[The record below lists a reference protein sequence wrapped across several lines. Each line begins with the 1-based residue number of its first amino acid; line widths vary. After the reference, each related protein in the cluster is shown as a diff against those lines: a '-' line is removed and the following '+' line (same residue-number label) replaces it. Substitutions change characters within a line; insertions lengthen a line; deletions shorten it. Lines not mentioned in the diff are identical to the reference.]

1 MGEERGRAVRLRLA
15 RILVVPLAADRRPLP
30 GDSMKPSRVV
40 AACAAL
46 VLLCARPAFCAPSAF
61 AFLEVPAGARASAL
75 GGAFASLARGVEA
88 AFWNP
93 AGLEGVK
100 GIQITGTH
108 VEYLQ
113 TLRHEQFAVAGH
125 VLGGGLAASLR
136 ALYSEPIEERD
147 EDGSLTPGG
156 SFGYHDLEFALAYG
170 RSVAPGLSVGATVQ
184 ALRERMAEAS
194 ASTYAAGFGA
204 VWAPVRTSGLRL
216 GLSAHN
222 LGKAARYGLEGGLG
236 APMAL
241 PAAVQAGGSWQG
253 SLARGAVLRTA
264 LESRFT
270 RGRNGIG
277 MVGVEVATVGGA
289 NGVGAV
295 ALRGGLR
302 VNDDASS
309 YSLGVGYA
317 LAGLR
322 VDYAFVPMRFD
333 LGDTQRI
340 AFTAQF

>member
-1 MGEERGRAVRLRLA
+1 
-15 RILVVPLAADRRPLP
+15 
-30 GDSMKPSRVV
+30 MKPFHAAV
-40 AACAAL
+40 ACAVL
-46 VLLCARPAFCAPSAF
+46 VLLGVQPAFCAP
-61 AFLEVPAGARASAL
+61 AFLEIPAGARASAL
-75 GGAFASLARGVEA
+75 GGAFASLAQGVEA

-108 VEYLQ
+108 AEYLQ
-113 TLRHEQFAVAGH
+113 TLRLEQFAVAGRSF
-125 VLGGGLAASLR
+125 GGGLAASLR

-147 EDGSLTPGG
+147 VLGNLSSRG

-170 RSVAPGLSVGATVQ
+170 RFVSRGLSVGGTVQ
-184 ALRERMAEAS
+184 VLRERMAEVS

-204 VWAPVRTSGLRL
+204 VWAPPRVSGLRL

-222 LGKAARYGLEGGLG
+222 LGKDARYGLEGAPG
-236 APMAL
+236 APMPL
-241 PAAVQAGGSWQG
+241 PAAVQAGGSWQRP
-253 SLARGAVLRTA
+253 LARGAVLRTA
-264 LESRFT
+264 LEGRFT
-270 RGRNGIG
+270 RGRSGIG
-277 MVGVEVATVGGA
+277 MVGLEVAAAGGA
-289 NGVGAV
+289 NGAGTA

-317 LAGLR
+317 LAGLS

-333 LGDTQRI
+333 LGDTHRI

>member
-1 MGEERGRAVRLRLA
+1 
-15 RILVVPLAADRRPLP
+15 
-30 GDSMKPSRVV
+30 MKPFSAAV
-40 AACAAL
+40 ASAAL
-46 VLLCARPAFCAPSAF
+46 VLLGVQPAFCAS
-61 AFLEVPAGARASAL
+61 AFLEIPAGARASAL
-75 GGAFASLARGVEA
+75 GGAFASLAQGVEA

-113 TLRHEQFAVAGH
+113 TLRLDQFAVAGRSF
-125 VLGGGLAASLR
+125 GGGVAASLR

-147 EDGSLTPGG
+147 PDGNLTPEG
-156 SFGYHDLEFALAYG
+156 SFGYHDLELALAYG
-170 RSVAPGLSVGATVQ
+170 CSVAPGLSAGGTVQ
-184 ALRERMAEAS
+184 ALRERMAEVS

-204 VWAPVRTSGLRL
+204 TWTPARVNGLRL
-216 GLSAHN
+216 GFGAYN
-222 LGKAARYGLEGGLG
+222 LGKAARYGLEGGPG

-264 LESRFT
+264 LEGRFT

-277 MVGVEVATVGGA
+277 MVGVEVATTGGA
-289 NGVGAV
+289 NGGGAA

-317 LAGLR
+317 PGGLR

-333 LGDTQRI
+333 LGDTHRI

>member
-1 MGEERGRAVRLRLA
+1 
-15 RILVVPLAADRRPLP
+15 
-30 GDSMKPSRVV
+30 MKPIRIA
-40 AACAAL
+40 AACAAF
-46 VLLCARPAFCAPSAF
+46 VLLCARPALCAPSAF

-75 GGAFASLARGVEA
+75 GGAFASLAQGVEA

-93 AGLEGVK
+93 AGLDSVK
-100 GIQITGTH
+100 DIQITGTH
-108 VEYLQ
+108 TEYLQ
-113 TLRHEQFAVAGH
+113 TLRLEQFAVAGRSF
-125 VLGGGLAASLR
+125 GGGVAVSLR
-136 ALYSEPIEERD
+136 ALYSEPIPETD
-147 EDGSLTPGG
+147 VDGNPTLGG

-184 ALRERMAEAS
+184 AVRERMAEVS

-204 VWAPVRTSGLRL
+204 VWAPARVSGLRL

-222 LGKAARYGLEGGLG
+222 LGSAARYGLEGGPG
-236 APMAL
+236 APMPL
-241 PAAVQAGGSWQG
+241 PAAVQAGGSWQR

-264 LESRFT
+264 LEGRFT

-277 MVGVEVATVGGA
+277 LVGVEMATAGGA
-289 NGVGAV
+289 NGAGAA

-309 YSLGVGYA
+309 YSLGAGYA

-322 VDYAFVPMRFD
+322 LDYAFVPLRLD
-333 LGDTQRI
+333 LGDTHRI
-340 AFTAQF
+340 SFTAQF

>member
-1 MGEERGRAVRLRLA
+1 MKSFH
-15 RILVVPLAADRRPLP
+15 AA
-30 GDSMKPSRVV
+30 
-40 AACAAL
+40 AACAVL
-46 VLLCARPAFCAPSAF
+46 VLLCARPALCAPSAF
-61 AFLEVPAGARASAL
+61 AFLEIPAGARASAL
-75 GGAFASLARGVEA
+75 GGAFASLAQGVEA

-108 VEYLQ
+108 AEYLQ
-113 TLRHEQFAVAGH
+113 TLRLEQFAVAGRSF
-125 VLGGGLAASLR
+125 GGGLAASLR
-136 ALYSEPIEERD
+136 ALYSEPIPETD
-147 EDGSLTPGG
+147 LDGNPTLEG

-184 ALRERMAEAS
+184 AVRERMAEVS

-204 VWAPVRTSGLRL
+204 VWAPARVSGLQL

-222 LGKAARYGLEGGLG
+222 LGKAARYGLEGGPG
-236 APMAL
+236 APMPM
-241 PAAVQAGGSWQG
+241 PAAVQAGGSWQRP
-253 SLARGAVLRTA
+253 LARGAVLRTA
-264 LESRFT
+264 LE
-270 RGRNGIG
+270 GRLTHGREGIG
-277 MVGVEVATVGGA
+277 MVGVELATVGGA
-289 NGVGAV
+289 SGAGAA

-322 VDYAFVPMRFD
+322 VDYAFVPMRYD
-333 LGDTQRI
+333 LGDTHRV

>member
-1 MGEERGRAVRLRLA
+1 MGGKRGRDGRLRLA
-15 RILVVPLAADRRPLP
+15 RILVALLAADRRPLR
-30 GDSMKPSRVV
+30 GDLMKPFRAA

-46 VLLCARPAFCAPSAF
+46 VLLCSRPASCAPSAF
-61 AFLEVPAGARASAL
+61 TFLEVPAGARASAL
-75 GGAFASLARGVEA
+75 GGAFASLAQGVEA

-113 TLRHEQFAVAGH
+113 KLRHEQFAIAGR

-147 EDGSLTPGG
+147 ELGNLTPEGA
-156 SFGYHDLEFALAYG
+156 FGYHDLEFALAYG
-170 RSVAPGLSVGATVQ
+170 HFIAAGLSVGGTVQ
-184 ALRERMAEAS
+184 AVRERMADVS

-204 VWAPVRTSGLRL
+204 VWAPARVGGLRL

-222 LGKAARYGLEGGLG
+222 LGKDARYELDDGPG
-236 APMAL
+236 ALMPL
-241 PAAVQAGGSWQG
+241 PAAVQAGGSWQSG
-253 SLARGAVLRTA
+253 LPHGTVLRTA
-264 LESRFT
+264 LEGRFT
-270 RGRNGIG
+270 RGRTGIG
-277 MVGVEVATVGGA
+277 MVGVEVATLGGA
-289 NGVGAV
+289 NGAGAA

-302 VNDDASS
+302 VNDDTSS
-309 YSLGVGYA
+309 FSLGVGYA
-317 LAGLR
+317 LSGLR
-322 VDYAFVPMRFD
+322 VDYAFVPLRLD

>member
-1 MGEERGRAVRLRLA
+1 
-15 RILVVPLAADRRPLP
+15 
-30 GDSMKPSRVV
+30 MKPFSAA

-46 VLLCARPAFCAPSAF
+46 VLLCVRPASCAP
-61 AFLEVPAGARASAL
+61 AFLEIPAGARASAL
-75 GGAFASLARGVEA
+75 GGAFASLAQGVEA

-108 VEYLQ
+108 AEYLQ
-113 TLRHEQFAVAGH
+113 SLRLEQFAVAGRSF
-125 VLGGGLAASLR
+125 GGGLAASLR
-136 ALYSEPIEERD
+136 ALYSDPIEARNENGD
-147 EDGSLTPGG
+147 LTG

-170 RSVAPGLSVGATVQ
+170 RSVAPGLSVGGTVQ
-184 ALRERMAEAS
+184 ALRERLDDAA
-194 ASTYAAGFGA
+194 ATAYAAGFGA
-204 VWAPVRTSGLRL
+204 VWAPVRVSGLRL

-222 LGKAARYGLEGGLG
+222 LGKAARYRFDGVQGE
-236 APMAL
+236 PMAL
-241 PAAVQAGGSWQG
+241 PAAVQAGGSWERG
-253 SLARGAVLRTA
+253 LARSAVLRTA
-264 LESRFT
+264 LEGRFT
-270 RGRNGIG
+270 RGRNSIG
-277 MVGVEVATVGGA
+277 MVGVEVATTGGA
-289 NGVGAV
+289 NGAGAA

-333 LGDTQRI
+333 LGDTHRI

>member
-1 MGEERGRAVRLRLA
+1 
-15 RILVVPLAADRRPLP
+15 
-30 GDSMKPSRVV
+30 MKPIRAA

-46 VLLCARPAFCAPSAF
+46 VLLCARSALCSS
-61 AFLEVPAGARASAL
+61 AFLEIPAGARASAL
-75 GGAFASLARGVEA
+75 GGAFASLAQGVEA

-108 VEYLQ
+108 TEYLQ
-113 TLRHEQFAVAGH
+113 SLRLEHFAVAGRSF
-125 VLGGGLAASLR
+125 GGGLAASLR
-136 ALYSEPIEERD
+136 ALYTEPIDKRD
-147 EDGSLTPGG
+147 ELGNVTG

-170 RSVAPGLSVGATVQ
+170 RSVAPGVSVGGTVQ
-184 ALRERMAEAS
+184 ALRERLDDAA
-194 ASTYAAGFGA
+194 ATTVAAGFGA
-204 VWAPVRTSGLRL
+204 VWAPARVSGLRL

-222 LGKAARYGLEGGLG
+222 LGKAARYAIDGVPG
-236 APMAL
+236 APMPL
-241 PAAVQAGGSWQG
+241 PAAVQAGGSLERP
-253 SLARGAVLRTA
+253 LARGAVLRTA
-264 LESRFT
+264 LEGRFA
-270 RGRNGIG
+270 RGRDGIG
-277 MVGVEVATVGGA
+277 MVGVEVATTGGA
-289 NGVGAV
+289 NGAGAA

-302 VNDDASS
+302 VNDDAST

-333 LGDTQRI
+333 LGDTHRV

>member
-1 MGEERGRAVRLRLA
+1 
-15 RILVVPLAADRRPLP
+15 
-30 GDSMKPSRVV
+30 MKPFRAA

-46 VLLCARPAFCAPSAF
+46 VLLCARPASCAPPGF

-100 GIQITGTH
+100 GVQITGTH
-108 VEYLQ
+108 VEYVQ
-113 TLRHEQFAVAGH
+113 TLRHEQFAIAGRSF
-125 VLGGGLAASLR
+125 GGGLAASLR

-147 EDGSLTPGG
+147 ELGNLTG
-156 SFGYHDLEFALAYG
+156 SFGAHDLEFALAYG
-170 RSVAPGLSVGATVQ
+170 RSLAPGLSVGGSVQ
-184 ALRERMAEAS
+184 AVRERIADA
-194 ASTYAAGFGA
+194 AAGTYAVGFGA
-204 VWAPVRTSGLRL
+204 VWAPARVSGLRL

-222 LGKAARYGLEGGLG
+222 LGKAARYGLDGGPG
-236 APMAL
+236 APMPL
-241 PAAVQAGGSWQG
+241 PAAVQAGGSWQHE
-253 SLARGAVLRTA
+253 LARGAVLRTA
-264 LESRFT
+264 LEGRFT

-277 MVGVEVATVGGA
+277 MVGVEVATAGGA
-289 NGVGAV
+289 NGAGA
-295 ALRGGLR
+295 ASLRGGLR

-309 YSLGVGYA
+309 YSLGAGYV

-322 VDYAFVPMRFD
+322 VDYAFVPLRFD
-333 LGDTQRI
+333 LGDTHRV

>member
-1 MGEERGRAVRLRLA
+1 
-15 RILVVPLAADRRPLP
+15 
-30 GDSMKPSRVV
+30 MKPIRAA

-46 VLLCARPAFCAPSAF
+46 VLLCARSALCSS
-61 AFLEVPAGARASAL
+61 AFLEIPAGARASAL
-75 GGAFASLARGVEA
+75 GGAFASLAQGVEA

-108 VEYLQ
+108 TEYLQ
-113 TLRHEQFAVAGH
+113 SLRLEHFAVAGRSF
-125 VLGGGLAASLR
+125 GGGLAASLR
-136 ALYSEPIEERD
+136 ALYTEPIDKRD
-147 EDGSLTPGG
+147 ELGNVTG

-170 RSVAPGLSVGATVQ
+170 RSVAPGVSVGGTVQ
-184 ALRERMAEAS
+184 ALRERLDDAA
-194 ASTYAAGFGA
+194 ATTVAAGFGA
-204 VWAPVRTSGLRL
+204 VWAPARVSGLRL

-222 LGKAARYGLEGGLG
+222 LGKVARYAIDGVPG
-236 APMAL
+236 APMPL
-241 PAAVQAGGSWQG
+241 PAAVQAGGSLERP
-253 SLARGAVLRTA
+253 LARGAVLRTA
-264 LESRFT
+264 LEGRFA
-270 RGRNGIG
+270 RGRDGIG
-277 MVGVEVATVGGA
+277 MVGVEVATTGGA
-289 NGVGAV
+289 NGAGAA

-302 VNDDASS
+302 VNDDAST

-333 LGDTQRI
+333 LGDTHRV